1 MITVEASGEESF
13 SHPGNETMGIL
24 SEGLME
30 RVRAVVLA
38 AGKGKRMHS
47 DLPKVLHLLCGQPLL
62 TYVLDTLD
70 AAGIPHPLVVIGHEA
85 DSVRAVVGGRA
96 ECVEQ
101 REQLGTGHAVMQ
113 AVPHLEATDAV
124 LVLYGDTPLLE
135 PATLQALLDLHR
147 GSGAAATMLTA
158 EPDDPRGY
166 GRVVRREDGVVT
178 RIVEEADATPE
189 EARIREINA
198 GTYVFEPAALREAL
212 AALRPDNTQGEYY
225 LTDTVGWLL
234 GRGRRVSALV
244 GTAEAA
250 MGINSRRELAAAE
263 LAMRQRLLERLM
275 DAGVTIIDPAATYV
289 HAQVRVGR
297 DTVIHPQS
305 SLEGATVVGSRC
317 TIGPQARLVDAVLAD
332 GVTVEASTVV
342 GSEVGEGTSIGP
354 YSRLRPGNRIGR
366 FVEIGNY
373 AEIKNSTIGD
383 YTKVHHMSYL
393 GDATLGARV
402 NIGAGTVT
410 CNYDGKGKYPT
421 VIEDGAFIGSD
432 SMLIAPVRIGRGA
445 VTGAGSVVNKDV
457 PPGGVA
463 VGVPARVIKYVSAD
477 AAR

>member
-1 MITVEASGEESF
+1 
-13 SHPGNETMGIL
+13 
-24 SEGLME
+24 ME

-47 DLPKVLHLLCGQPLL
+47 DLPKVLHPLCGQPLL

-70 AAGIPHPLVVIGHEA
+70 AAGIPQPLVVIGHGA
-85 DSVRAVVGGRA
+85 DDVRALVAGRA

-101 REQLGTGHAVMQ
+101 GEPLGTGHAVMQ
-113 AVPHLEATDAV
+113 AVPHLGPAEAV
-124 LVLYGDTPLLE
+124 LVLYGDTPLLQ
-135 PATLQALLDLHR
+135 PATLEALLDLHR
-147 GSGAAATMLTA
+147 RSGAAAAMLTA
-158 EPDDPRGY
+158 ELDDPRGY
-166 GRVVRREDGVVT
+166 GRVVRRDDGAVT
-178 RIVEEADATPE
+178 RVVEEADATPE
-189 EARIREINA
+189 DARLREINA
-198 GTYVFEPAALREAL
+198 GTYVFEPLALREGL
-212 AALRPDNTQGEYY
+212 DALRPANAQGEYY
-225 LTDTVGWLL
+225 LPDLVGWLL
-234 GRGRRVSALV
+234 STGRQVTALV
-244 GTAEAA
+244 TDAETA

-263 LAMRQRLLERLM
+263 AVMRRRLLERLM
-275 DAGVTIIDPAATYV
+275 DAGVTVIDPAATYV

-305 SLEGATVVGSRC
+305 YLEGATVVGSRC
-317 TIGPQARLVDAVLAD
+317 AIGPQARLVDAVLMD
-332 GVTVEASTVV
+332 GVRVEASTVV
-342 GSEVGEGTSIGP
+342 GSEVGEGTTIGP
-354 YSRLRPGNRIGR
+354 YSRLRPGSRIGR

-383 YTKVHHMSYL
+383 HTKVHHMSYL

-410 CNYDGKGKYPT
+410 CNYDGRGKYPT
-421 VIEDGAFIGSD
+421 VIEDEAFIGSD

-463 VGVPARVIKYVSAD
+463 VGVPARVIRYVTAD

>member
-1 MITVEASGEESF
+1 
-13 SHPGNETMGIL
+13 
-24 SEGLME
+24 ME

-47 DLPKVLHLLCGQPLL
+47 DVPKVLHPLCGQPLL

-70 AAGIPHPLVVIGHEA
+70 AAGVPHPLVVIGHGA
-85 DSVRAVVGGRA
+85 DEVRALVDGRA

-101 REQLGTGHAVMQ
+101 RDPLGTGHAVMQ
-113 AVPHLEATDAV
+113 AAPHLGPAEAV
-124 LVLYGDTPLLE
+124 LVLYGDTPLLQ
-135 PATLQALLDLHR
+135 PATVEALLDLHR
-147 GSGAAATMLTA
+147 RSGAAATMLTA
-158 EPDDPRGY
+158 ELDDPRGY
-166 GRVVRREDGVVT
+166 GRVVRGEDGVVT

-189 EARIREINA
+189 DARIREINA
-198 GTYVFEPAALREAL
+198 GTYVFEPLALREGL
-212 AALRPDNTQGEYY
+212 EALRPTNAQGEYY
-225 LTDTVGWLL
+225 LTDVVGWLL
-234 GRGRRVSALV
+234 SKGRQVNAV
-244 GTAEAA
+244 VTDAEQA
-250 MGINSRRELAAAE
+250 MGINSRRDLAAAE
-263 LAMRQRLLERLM
+263 RAMRRRLLERLM

-297 DTVIHPQS
+297 DTVIHPHS
-305 SLEGATVVGSRC
+305 YLEGTTVVGSRC
-317 TIGPQARLVDAVLAD
+317 TIGPQARLVDAVLMD

-342 GSEVGEGTSIGP
+342 SSEVGEGTSIGP
-354 YSRLRPGNRIGR
+354 YSRLRPGSRIGR

-383 YTKVHHMSYL
+383 HTKVHHMSYI
-393 GDATLGARV
+393 GDATLGAHV

-421 VIEDGAFIGSD
+421 VIEDEAFIGSD

-463 VGVPARVIKYVSAD
+463 VGVPARVIRYVTAD

>member
-1 MITVEASGEESF
+1 
-13 SHPGNETMGIL
+13 
-24 SEGLME
+24 ME

-47 DLPKVLHLLCGQPLL
+47 DLPKVLHPLCGQPLL

-70 AAGIPHPLVVIGHEA
+70 AAGIPQPLVVIGHGA
-85 DSVRAVVGGRA
+85 DDVRALVAGRA

-101 REQLGTGHAVMQ
+101 GEPLGTGHAVMQ
-113 AVPHLEATDAV
+113 AVPHLGPAEAV
-124 LVLYGDTPLLE
+124 LVLYGDTPLLQ
-135 PATLQALLDLHR
+135 PATLEALLDLHR
-147 GSGAAATMLTA
+147 RSGAAAAMLTA
-158 EPDDPRGY
+158 ELDDPRGY
-166 GRVVRREDGVVT
+166 GRVVRRDDGVVT

-189 EARIREINA
+189 DARIREINA
-198 GTYVFEPAALREAL
+198 GTYVFEPLALREGL
-212 AALRPDNTQGEYY
+212 DALRPANAQGEYY
-225 LTDTVGWLL
+225 LPDLVGWLL
-234 GRGRRVSALV
+234 STGRQVTALV
-244 GTAEAA
+244 TDGETA

-263 LAMRQRLLERLM
+263 AVMRRRLLERLM
-275 DAGVTIIDPAATYV
+275 DAGVTVIDPAATYV

-297 DTVIHPQS
+297 DTVIYPQS
-305 SLEGATVVGSRC
+305 YLEGATVVGSRC
-317 TIGPQARLVDAVLAD
+317 RIGPQARLVDAVLMD
-332 GVTVEASTVV
+332 GVRVEASTVV
-342 GSEVGEGTSIGP
+342 GSEVGEGTTIGP
-354 YSRLRPGNRIGR
+354 YSRLRPGSRIGR

-383 YTKVHHMSYL
+383 HTKVHHMSYL

-410 CNYDGKGKYPT
+410 CNYDGRGKYAT
-421 VIEDGAFIGSD
+421 VIEDEAFIGSD

-463 VGVPARVIKYVSAD
+463 VGVPARVIRYVTAD

>member
-1 MITVEASGEESF
+1 
-13 SHPGNETMGIL
+13 
-24 SEGLME
+24 ME

-47 DLPKVLHLLCGQPLL
+47 DLPKVLHPLCGQPLL

-70 AAGIPHPLVVIGHEA
+70 AAGIPQPLVVIGHGA
-85 DSVRAVVGGRA
+85 DDVRALVAGRA

-101 REQLGTGHAVMQ
+101 GEPLGTGHAVMQ
-113 AVPHLEATDAV
+113 AVPHLGPAEAV
-124 LVLYGDTPLLE
+124 LVLYGDTPLLQ
-135 PATLQALLDLHR
+135 PATLEALLDLHR
-147 GSGAAATMLTA
+147 RSGAAAAMLTA
-158 EPDDPRGY
+158 ELDDPRGY
-166 GRVVRREDGVVT
+166 GRVVRRDDGGVT
-178 RIVEEADATPE
+178 RVVEEADATPE
-189 EARIREINA
+189 DARIREINA
-198 GTYVFEPAALREAL
+198 GTYVFEPLALREGL
-212 AALRPDNTQGEYY
+212 DALRPANAQGEYY
-225 LTDTVGWLL
+225 LPDLVGWLL
-234 GRGRRVSALV
+234 STGRQVTALV
-244 GTAEAA
+244 TDAETA

-263 LAMRQRLLERLM
+263 AVMRRRLLERLM
-275 DAGVTIIDPAATYV
+275 DAGVTVIDPAATYV

-297 DTVIHPQS
+297 DTVIYPQS
-305 SLEGATVVGSRC
+305 YLEGATVVGSRC
-317 TIGPQARLVDAVLAD
+317 RIGPQARLVDAVLMD
-332 GVTVEASTVV
+332 GVRVEASTVV
-342 GSEVGEGTSIGP
+342 GSEVGEGTTIGP
-354 YSRLRPGNRIGR
+354 YSRLRPGSRIGR

-383 YTKVHHMSYL
+383 HTKVHHMSYL

-410 CNYDGKGKYPT
+410 CNYDGRGKYAT
-421 VIEDGAFIGSD
+421 VIEDEAFIGSD

-463 VGVPARVIKYVSAD
+463 VGVPARVIRYVTAD